1 MQRKTRQREAIIRVF
16 EESDRPLTV
25 EEVQKRAATFT
36 PTIGIA
42 TVYRAVKEMLSKGS
56 IHQVT
61 FNGDFVFY
69 ERADLPHHH
78 HFFCRQCSRLFDLQ
92 GCASDVASLAPGS
105 FHVTSH
111 DITLYGFCPDCNE
124 SAA

>member
-1 MQRKTRQREAIIRVF
+1 MQRKTKQREAIIRVF

-25 EEVQKRAATFT
+25 EEVQKRAATST

-42 TVYRAVKEMLSKGS
+42 TVYRAVKEMLSEGS

-78 HFFCRQCSRLFDLQ
+78 HFFCRECNLLFDLQ
-92 GCASDVASLAPGS
+92 GCASGVASLAPAS

-111 DITLYGFCPDCNE
+111 DITLYGVCPDCNQ
-124 SAA
+124 SHR